1 MEGKYYSDGMM
12 ILNPQIA
19 TILSAL
25 LVIYIGIVVEKY
37 YVSWSSVYANTL
49 SFIVLLGSIDISEMV
64 FLFLLAYTILGY
76 VAVKLRWKRIF
87 PLFGCKTYGSLVL
100 VLTLGSQGYFF
111 GIYTVQSVLI
121 SWVIVALIVH
131 AVGKWYVKYSR
142 RRRRG

>member
-1 MEGKYYSDGMM
+1 MM

-49 SFIVLLGSIDISEMV
+49 SFIVLLGSIDISEIV

-76 VAVKLRWKRIF
+76 VAVKLRWKKIF

-100 VLTLGSQGYFF
+100 VLTLGSEGYFF
-111 GIYTVQSVLI
+111 GIYTLESVII
-121 SWVIVALIVH
+121 SWIIVALIVH
-131 AVGKWYVKYSR
+131 AIGRWYIRFSR
-142 RRRRG
+142 RRR